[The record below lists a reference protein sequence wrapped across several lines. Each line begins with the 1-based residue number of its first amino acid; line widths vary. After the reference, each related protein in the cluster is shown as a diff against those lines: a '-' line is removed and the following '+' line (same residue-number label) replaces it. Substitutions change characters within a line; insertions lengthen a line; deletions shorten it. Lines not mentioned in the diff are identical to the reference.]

1 MKKILFAAGLMLL
14 AFCASAQ
21 VTPEAFLGGLPGI
34 PGSVCSTSD
43 SEVDQFLNQISIV
56 KGQIKEYSDRLSNI
70 ASARKDEMAGNAMA
84 AVSART
90 GISQEEMMKLAN
102 MSEEEQEKWGQE
114 YAARQMAAAKA
125 GKPAGG
131 VNQAQA
137 KKSVALSEEKL
148 RLKGEVDAFVNR
160 MKALSQEIAL
170 RDTLESRKRDAR
182 IKPIMKAW
190 ENAPLE
196 PGAMMLST
204 KVEDGFRKQIHECH
218 ADYCREM
225 SPLQLDFITKYL
237 TGVKALLPTYRRLA
251 QLDNEIAG
259 EQLNIDNMLQDENI
273 YAITAVEGYADFL
286 RDAYK
291 YRSGKFDQ

>member
-1 MKKILFAAGLMLL
+1 MLL
-14 AFCASAQ
+14 SFCASAQ
-21 VTPEAFLGGLPGI
+21 GTPEAFLGGLPGI

-56 KGQIKEYSDRLSNI
+56 KGQIKEYSDRLSSI
-70 ASARKDEMAGNAMA
+70 AAGRKDEMTENAMA

-102 MSEEEQEKWGQE
+102 MSEEEQEKWAQE
-114 YAARQMAAAKA
+114 YAAKQMAAAKS
-125 GKPAGG
+125 GKPVAGA
-131 VNQAQA
+131 NQTQA

-148 RLKGEVDAFVNR
+148 RLKGEIDAFINR
-160 MKALSQEIAL
+160 MKALTQEIAL
-170 RDTLESRKRDAR
+170 RDTVETHKRDAK

-196 PGAMMLST
+196 PGALMLST

-218 ADYCREM
+218 AEYCREI

-251 QLDNEIAG
+251 QVENEMAK
-259 EQLNIDNMLQDENI
+259 EQLNIENLLQDENI
-273 YAITAVEGYADFL
+273 YAVSAVEGYADIL